1 MDNFLLQAIAG
12 ELESL
17 LRGQRLGKI
26 VQLNTTDVAFDFRL
40 RDGRLLTV
48 STDPARLAL
57 YLTARPAKQLSPEFR
72 TDTAFVALAK
82 KYLSNAKLVA
92 VEKLG
97 YDRVLNFEFE
107 AEEESG
113 QLHRRTLIVLLTGR
127 GANVLVTE
135 KGRVPARLR
144 ESADADGSDT
154 YSEPAPPADKLD
166 PFLCSAAQLYDL
178 IADAGGDIAT
188 AAQKNFIGFAPAYA
202 RELAFRAQTTD
213 AELALQE
220 LLRDLFESNPVPTLY
235 SAPSL
240 EELRRNIGCEEY
252 SLTLSPIELRHLFA
266 LDQTGFATVNE
277 AADACF
283 RLLDTRRH
291 FLARKQ
297 KLSSQFNAKL
307 KKQRTLAANL
317 RRELAGFAKA
327 ETHQRWAELLLANL
341 HQIEKAEKAEK
352 NGGKFKV
359 TDFYDD
365 AQATI
370 EIPAA
375 DKATAREAAEHYFK
389 LARKARHGFEAIT
402 ARLPE
407 IEREIADLENKLA
420 SLAAVTRPEELNANF
435 EEAAPQLIR
444 QEKPKTQ
451 PGKKPKEE
459 KLTGLRRYRSTDGY
473 EILIGRTDRDND
485 NLTLRIAKSYDL
497 WFHAADYPG
506 SHAVLRNP
514 QRREVPMT
522 SILEAAQLAAKF
534 SQARDN
540 AKVAVNYCEKK
551 FVTKPKGFAPGQVR
565 LASFKTVMVEPREA
579 GEKL

>member
-1 MDNFLLQAIAG
+1 
-12 ELESL
+12 
-17 LRGQRLGKI
+17 
-26 VQLNTTDVAFDFRL
+26 
-40 RDGRLLTV
+40 
-48 STDPARLAL
+48 
-57 YLTARPAKQLSPEFR
+57 
-72 TDTAFVALAK
+72 
-82 KYLSNAKLVA
+82 
-92 VEKLG
+92 
-97 YDRVLNFEFE
+97 
-107 AEEESG
+107 
-113 QLHRRTLIVLLTGR
+113 
-127 GANVLVTE
+127 
-135 KGRVPARLR
+135 
-144 ESADADGSDT
+144 
-154 YSEPAPPADKLD
+154 
-166 PFLCSAAQLYDL
+166 
-178 IADAGGDIAT
+178 
-188 AAQKNFIGFAPAYA
+188 
-202 RELAFRAQTTD
+202 
-213 AELALQE
+213 
-220 LLRDLFESNPVPTLY
+220 
-235 SAPSL
+235 
-240 EELRRNIGCEEY
+240 
-252 SLTLSPIELRHLFA
+252 
-266 LDQTGFATVNE
+266 
-277 AADACF
+277 
-283 RLLDTRRH
+283 
-291 FLARKQ
+291 
-297 KLSSQFNAKL
+297 
-307 KKQRTLAANL
+307 
-317 RRELAGFAKA
+317 
-327 ETHQRWAELLLANL
+327 
-341 HQIEKAEKAEK
+341 
-352 NGGKFKV
+352 
-359 TDFYDD
+359 
-365 AQATI
+365 
-370 EIPAA
+370 
-375 DKATAREAAEHYFK
+375 K